1 MEIHESV
8 YRELKKSG
16 CQGWGGSSYTKRIR
30 GWEEQLDKIF
40 KQIQLS
46 GNRVLELGSGAGDV
60 SLRVAHRGYNVTGV
74 EISPTAVEWAKQKA
88 EDDNLNIEFICQS
101 VADRTILGGEKFDL
115 IIDGNCLHCLFD
127 EDRVAFYDNIER
139 LINLDGYVF
148 VSSAIISNEDEEK
161 PKISPIKRCFVKR
174 ESIAEELRRRGF
186 GLLEEW
192 SSIGTHEHYYGL
204 FRRRK

>member
-16 CQGWGGSSYTKRIR
+16 CQGWGGSSFTKRIR

-60 SLRVAHRGYNVTGV
+60 SLRVAQRGYNVTGI
-74 EISPTAVEWAKQKA
+74 EISPTAVKWAKQKA
-88 EDDNLNIEFICQS
+88 ENENLNIEFICQS
-101 VADRTILGGEKFDL
+101 VADRTILDGDKYDL

-139 LINLDGYVF
+139 LINLDGYVYI
-148 VSSAIISNEDEEK
+148 SSAIISNENEEA
-161 PKISPIKRCFVKR
+161 PKISPIKRCFVNR
-174 ESIAEELRRRGF
+174 ESIVEELRKRGF
-186 GLLEEW
+186 EMLEEC
-192 SSIGTHEHYYGL
+192 IRNGTHEHFYGL
-204 FRRRK
+204 FRKS